1 MDSHATPEPAGP
13 DRVHV
18 DLDSSA
24 QAPGQARR
32 AVRQALLSWSLPAL
46 VDVVVLAASELVT
59 NAVRYGQPP
68 LHLVLHRTAAHVRL
82 DLHDGETA
90 EPVRPGNLAEGAAA
104 HRATGDTAVANGASA
119 DGAATDAAATD
130 GAATDA
136 AAVEGEGAVDGP
148 GAAPCAR
155 STTVSLAESGRGLDI
170 VVALGAELSYE
181 QVAESGKVV
190 HASFGIAPD

>member
-24 QAPGQARR
+24 QAPGQARQ

-90 EPVRPGNLAEGAAA
+90 EPVRPGHLAEGAAA
-104 HRATGDTAVANGASA
+104 HGAVA
-119 DGAATDAAATD
+119 DGAATHGAATD
-130 GAATDA
+130 GAATDGA
-136 AAVEGEGAVDGP
+136 GAVDGAETP
-148 GAAPCAR
+148 SCAR